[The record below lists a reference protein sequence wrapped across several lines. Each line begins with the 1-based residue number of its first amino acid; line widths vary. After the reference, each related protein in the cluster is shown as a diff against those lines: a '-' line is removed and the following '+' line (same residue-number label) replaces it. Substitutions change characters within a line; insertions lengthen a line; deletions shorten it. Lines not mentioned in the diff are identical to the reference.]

1 MKERKMEDV
10 QLNLFEEDDGK
21 KSIKENQDEQT
32 ANFLNNTSVP
42 IKCYKSALEKVEYLS
57 LEELFEGFD
66 SIKIF
71 TFSYGMKFLNNI
83 TEQFKYAEIIIGAEF
98 TARRGELA
106 DLLAE
111 YLTNETT
118 AINSIKKNSSLLEA
132 LKNGNIEIRIPKME
146 LIHKKIYLLKSDDGR
161 VRSIVS
167 SANATTR
174 AWDQGLQS
182 EHVEYYDDINMYN
195 ELNEEFE
202 TSWEDARDILLGE
215 VAISP
220 KKPQDLEGVL
230 ENKVK
235 NPTEVIILT
244 PPKDEV
250 EKEHYKY
257 VLSVKNNREKIDEI
271 LKGERVEQ
279 EKNKIVIIPE
289 KIKKG
294 LNKYKKKKE
303 KIRIINK
310 EKEFPKIT
318 IDYEKETALLDGV
331 ELPLAS
337 SKEELKK
344 AVKNFLDVMEFYNS
358 GLFYGDILSRQKTIF
373 KLLNIMFTSS
383 FNAKVRHEAFLSG
396 ASVVNIPFFVTI
408 TSPPDGGKTFTT
420 ELFLKM
426 MTGQDLIGLK
436 PVSKDVFAYHV
447 YREDD
452 TVPIFFDEVKS
463 GNNYRYYVEVMK
475 WLYNDQTQMM
485 DKQPLIIMASNDNLS
500 VKDEARKRSVFLNI
514 DGTKSEKASASTLES
529 IGKKYKKEANTI
541 FFNEF
546 LRRMIPLVKKLIE
559 EINEGRYDTPDGQLG
574 KDYNKEDVISPTLI
588 DKSSQVIMDIVKDCG
603 FETPDYMSVLD
614 WDKDIDGRGASVIDL
629 VVRDIEKL
637 YRKAPNSFTINE
649 QTIEMLLEKEPKTWR
664 DILPQEAG
672 FTAIKRKEDDC
683 FTATID
689 RKWIVD
695 HSSVFSKSQKGGLLK
710 RLFRRG

>member
-1 MKERKMEDV
+1 MKDV
-10 QLNLFEEDDGK
+10 QLNLFDESNSKCDEGN
-21 KSIKENQDEQT
+21 NQK
-32 ANFLNNTSVP
+32 AVNFLNNTSEP
-42 IKCYKSALEKVEYLS
+42 IKCYKSSLEKVEYLS
-57 LEELFEGFD
+57 LEDLFEGFD

-71 TFSYGMKFLNNI
+71 TFSYGMKFLNKI
-83 TEQFKYAEIIIGAEF
+83 TERFKHAEIIIGAEF
-98 TARRGELA
+98 AARRGELL
-106 DLLAE
+106 DLVAE
-111 YLTNETT
+111 FLTNEEVVV
-118 AINSIKKNSSLLEA
+118 NSTKKNSSLLEA
-132 LKNGNIEIRIPKME
+132 LKNGNIEIRTPNVE
-146 LIHKKIYLLKSDDGR
+146 LIHKKVYLLKSDDGR
-161 VRSIVS
+161 VRSILS

-174 AWDQGLQS
+174 AWEEGFQS

-215 VAISP
+215 VAISS
-220 KKPQDLEGVL
+220 KRVQDVEDVL
-230 ENKVK
+230 KNKVQK
-235 NPTEVIILT
+235 AKEVIVLT

-257 VLSVKNNREKIDEI
+257 ILSVKDNRNKIDEI
-271 LKGERVEQ
+271 LKGEQIKQ
-279 EKNKIVIIPE
+279 EKNKIVIVPE

-294 LNKYKKKKE
+294 LNKYKKKIEKRKIIDKDKE
-303 KIRIINK
+303 L
-310 EKEFPKIT
+310 PKIT

-331 ELPLAS
+331 EIPLTS

-358 GLFYGDILSRQKTIF
+358 GLFYGDILSRQKAIF
-373 KLLNIMFTSS
+373 KLLNIMFTSP

-408 TSPPDGGKTFTT
+408 TSPPDGGKTFAT

-436 PVSKDVFAYHV
+436 PVSKGVFASHV

-463 GNNYRYYVEVMK
+463 GDNYRYYVEVMK
-475 WLYNDQTQMM
+475 WLYNDETQMM

-529 IGKKYKKEANTI
+529 IGKKYKKEANTVL
-541 FFNEF
+541 FNEF
-546 LRRMIPLVKKLIE
+546 LRRMIPLVKELIE
-559 EINEGRYDTPDGQLG
+559 EINEGKYDTPDGRLG
-574 KDYNKEDVISPTLI
+574 VDYDREDVIAPTLI
-588 DKSSQVIMDIVKDCG
+588 DKSSQVIMEIVKDCG

-614 WDKDIDGRGASVIDL
+614 WDKDIDGRGAAVVNL
-629 VVRDIEKL
+629 VVRDIENL

-649 QTIEMLLEKEPKTWR
+649 QAIEILLEKDPKIWR

-672 FTAIKRKEDDC
+672 FTAIKRKGDDC

-689 RKWIVD
+689 RKWIAD
-695 HSSVFSKSQKGGLLK
+695 HSGVFSKSQKAGLFK
-710 RLFRRG
+710 KLFKWR

>member
-1 MKERKMEDV
+1 MEDV
-10 QLNLFEEDDGK
+10 QLSLFDEENGK
-21 KSIKENQDEQT
+21 CDEGKNKK
-32 ANFLNNTSVP
+32 AVNFLNNTSEP
-42 IKCYKSALEKVEYLS
+42 IKCYKSSLEKVEYLS

-71 TFSYGMKFLNNI
+71 TFSYGMKFLNKI
-83 TEQFKYAEIIIGAEF
+83 TGQFKHAEIIIGAEF
-98 TARRGELA
+98 TARRGEL
-106 DLLAE
+106 LELVAE
-111 YLTNETT
+111 FLTNEE
-118 AINSIKKNSSLLEA
+118 AVLNSAKKNSSLLEA
-132 LKNGNIEIRIPKME
+132 LKNGSIEIRTPNVE
-146 LIHKKIYLLKSDDGR
+146 LIHKKVYLLKSDDGR
-161 VRSIVS
+161 VRSILS

-174 AWDQGLQS
+174 AWEEGFQS

-215 VAISP
+215 VAISS
-220 KKPQDLEGVL
+220 KRVQDVEGVL
-230 ENKVK
+230 KNKVQK
-235 NPTEVIILT
+235 AKEVIVLT

-250 EKEHYKY
+250 EKEHYRY
-257 VLSVKNNREKIDEI
+257 ILSVKNNRDKIDEI
-271 LKGERVEQ
+271 LKGEQIKQ
-279 EKNKIVIIPE
+279 EKNKIVIVPE

-294 LNKYKKKKE
+294 LNKYRKKIEKRKIISKDKE
-303 KIRIINK
+303 L
-310 EKEFPKIT
+310 PKIT

-331 ELPLAS
+331 EIPLTS

-358 GLFYGDILSRQKTIF
+358 GLFYGDILSRQKAIF
-373 KLLNIMFTSS
+373 KLLNIMFTSP

-436 PVSKDVFAYHV
+436 PVSKGVFASHV

-463 GNNYRYYVEVMK
+463 GENYRYYVEVMK
-475 WLYNDQTQMM
+475 WLYNDETQMM

-529 IGKKYKKEANTI
+529 IGKKYKKEANTV

-546 LRRMIPLVKKLIE
+546 LRRMIPLVKELIE
-559 EINEGRYDTPDGQLG
+559 EINEEKYDTPDGRLG
-574 KDYNKEDVISPTLI
+574 VDYDKEDVIAPTLI
-588 DKSSQVIMDIVKDCG
+588 DKSSQVIIDIVKDCG
-603 FETPDYMSVLD
+603 FEVPKYMSVLD
-614 WDKDIDGRGASVIDL
+614 WDKDIDGRGAAVIDL

-637 YRKAPNSFTINE
+637 YHKAPNSFTINE
-649 QTIEMLLEKEPKTWR
+649 QTVVMLLEKEPKIWR
-664 DILPQEAG
+664 NVLPQEAG

-683 FTATID
+683 YTATID
-689 RKWIVD
+689 REWIAD
-695 HSSVFSKSQKGGLLK
+695 HSKVFSKSQKAGLLT
-710 RLFRRG
+710 RLFKRR

>member
-1 MKERKMEDV
+1 MKEQKMEDV

-21 KSIKENQDEQT
+21 KSIKKNQDEQT

-373 KLLNIMFTSS
+373 N
-383 FNAKVRHEAFLSG
+383 
-396 ASVVNIPFFVTI
+396 
-408 TSPPDGGKTFTT
+408 
-420 ELFLKM
+420 
-426 MTGQDLIGLK
+426 
-436 PVSKDVFAYHV
+436 
-447 YREDD
+447 
-452 TVPIFFDEVKS
+452 
-463 GNNYRYYVEVMK
+463 
-475 WLYNDQTQMM
+475 
-485 DKQPLIIMASNDNLS
+485 
-500 VKDEARKRSVFLNI
+500 FLNI

-603 FETPDYMSVLD
+603 FEKPDYMSVLD

-649 QTIEMLLEKEPKTWR
+649 QTIEMLLEKEPKIWR